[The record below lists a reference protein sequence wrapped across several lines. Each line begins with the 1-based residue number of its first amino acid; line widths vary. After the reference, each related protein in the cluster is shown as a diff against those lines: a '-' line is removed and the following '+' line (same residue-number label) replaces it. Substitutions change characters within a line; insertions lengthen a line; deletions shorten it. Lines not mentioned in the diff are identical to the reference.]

1 MFSTVRLPIYHDW
14 ISITPVT
21 TTSTTLG
28 GARELGAGLTVN
40 RIGFGA
46 MQLAGPGVFGPPTDY
61 DRAVRI
67 LRRAVELGINHIDTS
82 DFYGPW
88 VVNELIAEALHPYG
102 EDLVLATKIGAYRDQ
117 LGGWLPLNHPAAL
130 RAQVHDNLRRLRKD
144 SLDVVYLRFMDGESG
159 TALDDRVG
167 ALTELQQ
174 AGLIRT
180 IGLSNVSVEQFEQAR
195 ATASIAVV
203 QNLYNLVNRSA
214 ADLLHRVT
222 EAGMAFVPF
231 FPLGSGF
238 TGSRARDDEALRA
251 VAERHGATQAQVS
264 LAWLLQRSPN
274 ILVIPGTSS
283 PRHLEENTAAARVEL
298 TDTDMSEL
306 DALVADGETLEAV
319 E

>member
-1 MFSTVRLPIYHDW
+1 M
-14 ISITPVT
+14 T
-21 TTSTTLG
+21 TTSTILG
-28 GARELGAGLTVN
+28 GARELGTGLTVN
-40 RIGFGA
+40 RLGFGA

-61 DRAVRI
+61 DRAMRI

-88 VVNELIAEALHPYG
+88 VVNELIAEALRPYD

-117 LGGWLPLNHPAAL
+117 QGGWLPLNHPDAL

-144 SLDVVYLRFMDGESG
+144 SLDLVYLRFMDGESG

-167 ALTELQQ
+167 ALAELRE
-174 AGLIRT
+174 AGLIRA
-180 IGLSNVSVEQFEQAR
+180 IGLSHVSVDQFEQAR
-195 ATASIAVV
+195 AIAPIAAV

-214 ADLLHRVT
+214 AELLRRT
-222 EAGMAFVPF
+222 AETGTAFVPF

-238 TGSRARDDEALRA
+238 TSSRARDDEALRGA
-251 VAERHGATQAQVS
+251 AERHGATQAQVS

-274 ILVIPGTSS
+274 ILLIPGTSS
-283 PRHLEENTAAARVEL
+283 PRHLEENTAAARIEL
-298 TDTDMSEL
+298 TDAEVAGL

>member
-1 MFSTVRLPIYHDW
+1 M
-14 ISITPVT
+14 

-28 GARELGAGLTVN
+28 GALELGEGLTVN
-40 RIGFGA
+40 RVGFGA
-46 MQLAGPGVFGPPTDY
+46 MQLAGPGVFGPPADH

-88 VVNELIAEALHPYG
+88 VVNELIAEALSPYG
-102 EDLVLATKIGAYRDQ
+102 ENLVLATKIGAYRDQ
-117 LGGWLPLNHPAAL
+117 RGGWLPLSHPDAL
-130 RAQVHDNLRRLRKD
+130 RAQVHDNLRRLRRET
-144 SLDVVYLRFMDGESG
+144 LDLVYLRFMDGESG
-159 TALDDRVG
+159 QVLEDRVG
-167 ALTELQQ
+167 ALDELRQ

-180 IGLSNVSVEQFEQAR
+180 IGLSHVSVEQFEQAR
-195 ATASIAVV
+195 AIAPIAAV

-214 ADLLHRVT
+214 AALLTRAT
-222 EAGMAFVPF
+222 EVGAAFVPF

-238 TGSRARDDEALRA
+238 TDSRAREDEVLRA
-251 VAERHGATQAQVS
+251 VAERHSATQAQVA

-274 ILVIPGTSS
+274 ILLIPGTSS
-283 PRHLEENTAAARVEL
+283 PRHLEENTAAAGIEL
-298 TDTDMSEL
+298 TGADVAEL